1 MRDGVEGSSQK
12 PLCPHPVPTLL
23 HRGSRA
29 GREQSADRGGT
40 SQDKP
45 DGDCACSCC
54 TVRRLLLAGNWISM
68 HACGADN
75 ATVVTVNLCVLL
87 SVLMRNAFEVEKK
100 KQEKRQNT
108 KEKCSVPAHALL
120 LCD

>member
-23 HRGSRA
+23 HGGSSA
-29 GREQSADRGGT
+29 GRERSADRGGT

-45 DGDCACSCC
+45 DGDCACSCY

-75 ATVVTVNLCVLL
+75 AAVVTVNLCVLL

-100 KQEKRQNT
+100 QRKKAKYKREVQPP
-108 KEKCSVPAHALL
+108 CSCTVAL
-120 LCD
+120 